1 MLRGSLRSFVQSQ
14 ARLLTWL
21 LVLPSNF
28 MEWHQWLGLS
38 VALTKTTKR
47 ATRDHKSQLIQS
59 VRDALEDSDR
69 CTSVYV
75 LGFPNLRSSGFQQIR
90 AELCS
95 PSSGVGDDDTDGGPW
110 SARIF
115 LGKLSLL
122 QLALGR
128 TVEDEYREN
137 LHHVSKLLAGEVG
150 LLLTNRPHSHIESYF
165 AGFRKLDYARAGY
178 AAPRDVT
185 VSDDQLSA
193 FPSSM
198 LEPLRKLGAP
208 VEMKVG
214 KIVFQSGTRQEEGS
228 GWLLCREGQTLTP
241 EQCKLLQQF
250 EVKLAEFRVIIR
262 AWWKDGEFY
271 RL

>member
-1 MLRGSLRSFVQSQ
+1 MKQLSCKC
-14 ARLLTWL
+14 
-21 LVLPSNF
+21 
-28 MEWHQWLGLS
+28 S
-38 VALTKTTKR
+38 VALTKTAKR

-59 VRDALEDSDR
+59 VRDALDDRER
-69 CTSVYV
+69 CTAVYV
-75 LGFPNLRSSGFQQIR
+75 LAFPNMRSSGFQQIR

-95 PSSGVGDDDTDGGPW
+95 PSSAVIDNSDCGPW

-128 TVEDEYREN
+128 TFEDEYREN
-137 LHHVSKLLAGEVG
+137 LHHISKLLAGEVG
-150 LLLTNRPHSHIESYF
+150 LLLTNRPHHHIESF
-165 AGFRKLDYARAGY
+165 FSSFRKLDYARAGY
-178 AAPRDVT
+178 VAPRDVT

-214 KIVFQSGTRQEEGS
+214 KIVFQSGTQDEES
-228 GWLLCREGQTLTP
+228 GWLLCRKGQVLTP

-250 EVKLAEFRVIIR
+250 EVKLAEFRVTIQ